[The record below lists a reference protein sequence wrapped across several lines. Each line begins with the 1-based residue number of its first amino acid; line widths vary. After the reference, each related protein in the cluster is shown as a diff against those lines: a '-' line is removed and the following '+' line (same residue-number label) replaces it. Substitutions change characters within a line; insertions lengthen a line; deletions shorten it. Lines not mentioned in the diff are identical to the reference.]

1 MTDALADLPLPPPT
15 SLPPV
20 ATPAGSAG
28 PGAERPGRAPL
39 PVPRD
44 LPGLS
49 VVRDPAE
56 GLQVS
61 VRHTLEGAPVP
72 EWRVL
77 AVAAGAPPFC
87 GPDWLIAVHEHLG
100 RGEPRLVLV
109 RRQGRLL
116 ALGAFAALAGPRPLL
131 TFLGAGGSDY
141 ATVLTDPDCGVSQER
156 LVAAVLDAVVD
167 EVPGALLDLEQVRVG
182 DLLLEAV
189 DTWAAGRE
197 YSVRRL
203 QQAVVAS
210 LRLPDTLAE
219 HEESLGRHARH
230 EERRQWRRLAGAGAL
245 EVVDD
250 LLADRPVADVVEELA
265 AVDRAHPHAELRRQ
279 PWAGESGR
287 LLAQVLSTAP
297 RAVVQLTGIRVD
309 GLLVAY
315 TLCFAGP
322 RALHGYLQ
330 SYRAAFAAYG
340 PGALLLLRVRRRA
353 VGSGYRELDLLRGEE
368 DYKRRLTTRTRRT
381 VRLVLAPAAQGLVPG
396 VVDRLS
402 LLRRTYRDELRRHER
417 LVRRAGVAADTGR
430 RVARVVSTRAGQ
442 LRLRRRR

>member
-1 MTDALADLPLPPPT
+1 MSDALADLPLPPPT

-20 ATPAGSAG
+20 ALPVGR
-28 PGAERPGRAPL
+28 GARPGRTPL
-39 PVPRD
+39 PLPRD

-49 VVRDPAE
+49 VVRDPAA

-61 VRHTLEGAPVP
+61 VRHTLDGAPVP

-87 GPDWLIAVHEHLG
+87 GPDWLLAVHEHLG
-100 RGEPRLVLV
+100 AGEPLLVLV

-141 ATVLTDPDCGVSQER
+141 ATVLTDPDCGVPQER

-167 EVPGALLDLEQVRVG
+167 AVPGALLDLEQVRVG
-182 DLLLEAV
+182 DVLLEAV
-189 DTWAAGRE
+189 DAWAAARE

-219 HEESLGRHARH
+219 HEASLGRHARH
-230 EERRQWRRLAGAGAL
+230 EERRQWRRLAATGTVD
-245 EVVDD
+245 VVDD
-250 LLADRPVADVVEELA
+250 LLADREVGAVVGELA

-287 LLAQVLSTAP
+287 LLEQVLSTAP

-309 GLLVAY
+309 GVLVAY

-330 SYRAAFAAYG
+330 SYRAEHAAYG

-353 VGSGYRELDLLRGEE
+353 IASGYRELDLLRGEE

-396 VVDRLS
+396 LVDRLS

-417 LVRRAGVAADTGR
+417 LVRRASAAADAGR
-430 RVARVVSTRAGQ
+430 RVAQVAASRAAL
-442 LRLRRRR
+442 LRLPRRRR